1 MRKKADE
8 VFREGRRIPH
18 ERRWIPYS
26 PSELAQGIANL
37 FRPRRTEAREPEPLD
52 KFGLPLS
59 WRHDEFAERTLQY
72 SSVHWGLF
80 EMWCDQNGRTAFPAV
95 LVAPHFEQPP
105 VNARVLERPL
115 GELVVPPAQGKTEL
129 VKGLGFTCFGA
140 AGPKEVGNPL
150 SQFGGRVRDP
160 AAFVRYASPLSENF
174 VGLLPHRLFSI
185 CLLYTSPSP
194 R

>member
-80 EMWCDQNGRTAFPAV
+80 EMWCDQNGRTAFPADAYTC
-95 LVAPHFEQPP
+95 LNRHQ
-105 VNARVLERPL
+105 R
-115 GELVVPPAQGKTEL
+115 GELARGHRASLRAGGPRLPETRTPPPLLYCNRQAGLRSKRCPCTRSGVGRGGIQPALVGFWGK
-129 VKGLGFTCFGA
+129 GA
-140 AGPKEVGNPL
+140 DRLPL
-150 SQFGGRVRDP
+150 SGFG
-160 AAFVRYASPLSENF
+160 
-174 VGLLPHRLFSI
+174 
-185 CLLYTSPSP
+185 SPSLAGQ
-194 R
+194 RRTEFTY